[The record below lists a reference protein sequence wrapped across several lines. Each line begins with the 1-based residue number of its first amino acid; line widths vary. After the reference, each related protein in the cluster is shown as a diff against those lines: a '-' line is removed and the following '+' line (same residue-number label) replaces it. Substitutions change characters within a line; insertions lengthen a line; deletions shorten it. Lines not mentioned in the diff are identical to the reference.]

1 MVHTPDMIYLDQRLE
16 CLLRQTLIADREDRE
31 FKLTKVVAKNFIQ
44 KRKPG
49 SIDTMTV
56 QFRLF
61 FLPAF
66 SRHDSN

>member
-1 MVHTPDMIYLDQRLE
+1 MVESLPQ
-16 CLLRQTLIADREDRE
+16 QTLITDRE

-49 SIDTMTV
+49 GIDTIKV

-61 FLPAF
+61 SSPLFLVMTPQIRGR
-66 SRHDSN
+66 S

>member
-1 MVHTPDMIYLDQRLE
+1 MIYLDPRLQS
-16 CLLRQTLIADREDRE
+16 LPQQTLMVDRE

-49 SIDTMTV
+49 GIDTMQV

-61 FLPAF
+61 FLSAF
-66 SRHDSN
+66 SRHDSSNQR